1 MTNYNKNMPDF
12 KQLNDRL
19 IAEPSPSPS
28 IGAVIGNE
36 KPSEPL
42 SALKGK
48 QRS

>member
-36 KPSEPL
+36 KPSEQMETV
-42 SALKGK
+42 KGK
-48 QRS
+48 PGR